1 MLELENTVRDKE
13 RHQQN
18 FTQTRKGQS
27 KINKSKDRSIKN
39 QPTEMK
45 KKGGK
50 TKTKKEQNIQDKL
63 TNLEALHFMI
73 LTIFKAI
80 IIKPYGFG
88 IKIDTWIS
96 GTDQTAQK

>member
-1 MLELENTVRDKE
+1 
-13 RHQQN
+13 
-18 FTQTRKGQS
+18 
-27 KINKSKDRSIKN
+27 
-39 QPTEMK
+39 MK
-45 KKGGK
+45 KKGEK
-50 TKTKKEQNIQDKL
+50 QKQKQEQNIQDKL

-96 GTDQTAQK
+96 GTD